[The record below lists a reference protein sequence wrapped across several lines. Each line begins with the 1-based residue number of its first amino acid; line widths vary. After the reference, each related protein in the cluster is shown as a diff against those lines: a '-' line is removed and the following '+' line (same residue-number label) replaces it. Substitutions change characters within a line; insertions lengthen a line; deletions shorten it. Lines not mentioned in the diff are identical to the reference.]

1 MKQLASIR
9 HQASCVGSRAP
20 RHPSSGSSH
29 SAVCAPL
36 CTTMRPVVAS
46 ALITIPSDG
55 VTALQVAADAAV
67 ASRAV
72 SAFGRPRGLVVTAA
86 TAAAAASTSSTT
98 PSPSS
103 NSPSP
108 VSPSLG
114 FDFVCPICLQNHFSL
129 SSMPS
134 KPMGLSCNRCQRTFP
149 ASPAYLDLTLT
160 SGVRQKVYKQRSWG
174 GTELFRNPLV
184 SFAYERGWRQGFAWA
199 GFPGADKEYDIAM
212 SYLLPAASAKV
223 LVDMSCGSGLFSRR
237 FARSGSFA
245 GVIAADFSESMLQQ
259 TREYCLAEGGALNGS
274 TPIMLLRADVGR
286 LPFATGSVAAIHAGA
301 AIHCWPN
308 PQVALAEI
316 SRVLAP
322 GGVFVASTFLSAT
335 APLGQVLGD
344 DAVRP
349 LSVLDPTTAGGL
361 MSTPYRWWEEQELRD
376 LCTAVGLEDFRR
388 ERDWRFIMFAVSK
401 PTEASS
407 VDSAAAADPGVGS
420 EGPLS

>member
-1 MKQLASIR
+1 MNQLSYR
-9 HQASCVGSRAP
+9 SHQASGVGTRAPHHPSSSTSNNAIFALYHATTRSGFAAALVSYASDAVTAPPVAAGVVLASRAASAFRQP
-20 RHPSSGSSH
+20 RRGVVAAAAAAATAPSSSSGSS
-29 SAVCAPL
+29 SSPPL
-36 CTTMRPVVAS
+36 
-46 ALITIPSDG
+46 
-55 VTALQVAADAAV
+55 
-67 ASRAV
+67 
-72 SAFGRPRGLVVTAA
+72 
-86 TAAAAASTSSTT
+86 
-98 PSPSS
+98 SPAK
-103 NSPSP
+103 N
-108 VSPSLG
+108 
-114 FDFVCPICLQNHFSL
+114 FDFVCPICLQNHFRL
-129 SSMPS
+129 SSMPPQ
-134 KPMGLSCNRCQRTFP
+134 PMGLSCGRCQRTFP

-160 SGVRQKVYKQRSWG
+160 SGVQQKVYKQRSWG

-212 SYLLPAASAKV
+212 SYLLPAASGKV

-237 FARSGSFA
+237 FARSGRFA

-259 TREYCLAEGGALNGS
+259 TREYCLAEGGTLNGS

-349 LSVLDPTTAGGL
+349 LAMLDPTGGTGL
-361 MSTPYRWWEEQELRD
+361 MSSPYRWWEEQELRD
-376 LCTAVGLEDFRR
+376 LCTAVGLQDFRR
-388 ERDWRFIMFAVSK
+388 ERDWRFIMFAVTK
-401 PTEASS
+401 PTEGASLDS
-407 VDSAAAADPGVGS
+407 TAVDSSGSGAGVEGS
-420 EGPLS
+420 TR

>member
-1 MKQLASIR
+1 MKQLSSIR
-9 HQASCVGSRAP
+9 HQASCMGSRAS
-20 RHPSSGSSH
+20 RHPSSSSSH
-29 SAVCAPL
+29 NAICPL
-36 CTTMRPVVAS
+36 HCTARRPAI
-46 ALITIPSDG
+46 ALALVTKTSDG
-55 VTALQVAADAAV
+55 VTAPQVAAGAAV
-67 ASRAV
+67 ASRIV
-72 SAFGRPRGLVVTAA
+72 STYGQPRRTVVAA
-86 TAAAAASTSSTT
+86 AAAAASTSTT
-98 PSPSS
+98 TSPSS
-103 NSPSP
+103 KSPSP
-108 VSPSLG
+108 LSPSNE
-114 FDFVCPICLQNHFSL
+114 FDFVCPICLQTHFSL

-134 KPMGLSCNRCQRTFP
+134 QSTGLSCGRCQRTFP

-212 SYLLPAASAKV
+212 SYLLPAASGKV

-245 GVIAADFSESMLQQ
+245 GVVAADFSESMLQQ
-259 TREYCLAEGGALNGS
+259 TREYCLAEGGTLNGS

-349 LSVLDPTTAGGL
+349 LAVVLPGNPRPQQMT
-361 MSTPYRWWEEQELRD
+361 YWEEQELRD

-401 PTEASS
+401 PTGGALFDSGGAVSS
-407 VDSAAAADPGVGS
+407 ANFA
-420 EGPLS
+420 E